1 MFDCIRAIFTYLHGA
16 SLTLGLFWV
25 SNFIKFLENLP
36 LLRME
41 SIVGAGLNISKS
53 RIIEMSKM
61 IAVDQ

>member
-1 MFDCIRAIFTYLHGA
+1 
-16 SLTLGLFWV
+16 V